1 MNINIAIES
10 SNIEYTTIP
19 CRIVC
24 KVSVCNSEISCVLL
38 SEYYTLFVAS
48 FSKNKLCCTFT
59 LEKLKSNTPPSVVAM
74 LLLNTL
80 LVIDRVVFP
89 NVGYSTTSDAA
100 QCFVKHKDTIRK
112 LHVIMVGTIS
122 IQDSTTSG
130 RIVAEIAVR

>member
-1 MNINIAIES
+1 MKLVVYFRPKN
-10 SNIEYTTIP
+10 TP
-19 CRIVC
+19 PDP
-24 KVSVCNSEISCVLL
+24 
-38 SEYYTLFVAS
+38 LFVAS

-59 LEKLKSNTPPSVVAM
+59 LEKLKSNTPPSVVAI
-74 LLLNTL
+74 LSLNTL
-80 LVIDRVVFP
+80 LVIDRVHGVS
-89 NVGYSTTSDAA
+89 NVGYSTTSSAA